1 MSLRELSTSILLYSP
16 DSIVLAI
23 LAFDM
28 WEGGQYNY
36 VAALGVIMVSV
47 LVLMATVARRLGARI
62 GLAQ

>member
-1 MSLRELSTSILLYSP
+1 
-16 DSIVLAI
+16 
-23 LAFDM
+23 M

-36 VAALGVIMVSV
+36 VAALGVIMVAL